1 MLDPSNSAF
10 IFILFIPNFCPPSLS
25 LFSSTF
31 YFIDLALDISS
42 KYCFHFIQHL
52 CELLL
57 EWSLSSYHFT
67 FPRLHSLVLLPGK
80 SHGRRSLVG
89 YSPWGHEVGH
99 DWATSLSLFTF
110 MNWRGKWQSTPVFLP
125 GESQGWGPSGLP
137 SMGSHR
143 VGHDWHNL
151 AAVAADYTPPRTAI
165 TPSLYISFPLLWKR
179 SISLVHHCP

>member
-1 MLDPSNSAF
+1 MSF
-10 IFILFIPNFCPPSLS
+10 ISIPVFFYILFYWSGI
-25 LFSSTF
+25 
-31 YFIDLALDISS
+31 DISS

-52 CELLL
+52 CEWLL

-89 YSPWGHEVGH
+89 YSPWGQWKVGH

-110 MNWRGKWQSTPVFLP
+110 MNWRGKWQPTPVFSP
-125 GESQGWGPSGLP
+125 GESQGRGPSGLP

-143 VGHDWHNL
+143 VGHNWRNL
-151 AAVAADYTPPRTAI
+151 AAAAADYTPQNCYNFQSLHLI
-165 TPSLYISFPLLWKR
+165 SPSLKKKYFTCP
-179 SISLVHHCP
+179 SLSSAW

>member
-1 MLDPSNSAF
+1 MLYFLNTSKPPPYTQSTMQLMLDPSNSAF
-10 IFILFIPNFCPPSLS
+10 IFILFIPNFCPSSLS

-80 SHGRRSLVG
+80 SHGWRSLVG
-89 YSPWGHEVGH
+89 YSPWGREESDTTERLHFH
-99 DWATSLSLFTF
+99 FSLSWTGEGNGNPLQYSCLE
-110 MNWRGKWQSTPVFLP
+110 NPRDGGLVGCHLRGRT
-125 GESQGWGPSGLP
+125 ESDTID
-137 SMGSHR
+137 
-143 VGHDWHNL
+143 V
-151 AAVAADYTPPRTAI
+151 T
-165 TPSLYISFPLLWKR
+165 
-179 SISLVHHCP
+179 